1 MIAPF
6 QCNSCNAALAVVDAA
21 TLVCPFC
28 GTINRIPE
36 KYREELRLT
45 RDLDEATRASIVEW
59 SRLNQINVPRWW
71 FVFVACLPFALMTVG
86 LAAILSLGLASSDS
100 RSALPVL
107 IGLWVWLPLI
117 PAQALAASVSM
128 KSILVSGAAQ
138 VGVAFAA
145 RPPLAPG
152 APPNCRQ
159 CGAPLS
165 LRPDDILVRC
175 IYCQAESIVSLDQL
189 AMQSLQA
196 RASAARGSLAQA
208 MAALA
213 TRAGVAK
220 VETVGRTLIVLGFL
234 ILPLVWSFVASV
246 RTSYWSLLIALDVW
260 VVGVCLFWYA
270 REAFLPKVTIE
281 ELDAI
286 INSRSDEPEV
296 DSSKAKP
303 LASTRGWYDH
313 ASEKRNFA
321 IPAIVALMFLVIEL
335 MVLSPDLPTQ

>member
-1 MIAPF
+1 MLAPL
-6 QCNSCNAALAVVDAA
+6 QCNSCNAPLAVVDAV

-28 GTINRIPE
+28 GTINHVPE

-45 RDLDEATRASIVEW
+45 RDLDEATRTSLAEW
-59 SRLNQINVPRWW
+59 ARLNQIKVPRWW
-71 FVFVACLPFALMTVG
+71 FVFVAGLPFALLSVG
-86 LAAILSLGLASSDS
+86 LAVMLLAGLARPDSRGALPLLLGLC
-100 RSALPVL
+100 
-107 IGLWVWLPLI
+107 VWLPLI

-138 VGVAFAA
+138 LGVAFAA
-145 RPPLAPG
+145 SPPSAPG

-165 LRPDDILVRC
+165 IRPEDILVRC

-189 AMQSLQA
+189 AMHKLQSRVGAA
-196 RASAARGSLAQA
+196 RASLAQA

-213 TRAGVAK
+213 TRAGIVR
-220 VETVGRTLIVLGFL
+220 VETVGRTLIGVGFL

-246 RTSYWSLLIALDVW
+246 RTSYWSILIAVDVW
-260 VVGVCLFWYA
+260 ILGICLFWYA

-286 INSRSDEPEV
+286 INSRSDEPADE
-296 DSSKAKP
+296 SSKATQ
-303 LASTRGWYDH
+303 LAGTRGWYDG
-313 ASEKRNFA
+313 ANEKRNFA
-321 IPAIVALMFLVIEL
+321 IPAIAMVMFLVIEL
-335 MVLSPDLPTQ
+335 MVWKL

>member
-1 MIAPF
+1 MLAPF
-6 QCNSCNAALAVVDAA
+6 QCNSCNAPLAVVDAV
-21 TLVCPFC
+21 TLICPFC
-28 GTINRIPE
+28 GTINHVPE

-45 RDLDEATRASIVEW
+45 RDLDEATRTSLAEW

-71 FVFVACLPFALMTVG
+71 FVFVAGLPFALLSVALSVML
-86 LAAILSLGLASSDS
+86 LAGVAWPDSRGALPLLLGLC
-100 RSALPVL
+100 
-107 IGLWVWLPLI
+107 VWLPLI

-145 RPPLAPG
+145 SPPSAPG

-165 LRPDDILVRC
+165 LGPDDILVRC
-175 IYCQAESIVSLDQL
+175 IYCRAESIVSLDQL
-189 AMQSLQA
+189 AMQNLQVRLGAA
-196 RASAARGSLAQA
+196 RASLAQA

-220 VETVGRTLIVLGFL
+220 VETVGRTLIGLGFL

-246 RTSYWSLLIALDVW
+246 RTSYWSLLISLDVW
-260 VVGVCLFWYA
+260 VVGICLFWYA

-286 INSRSDEPEV
+286 INSRSDEPSE
-296 DSSKAKP
+296 SSIKGKP

-321 IPAIVALMFLVIEL
+321 IPAIVALMFLVIEV
-335 MVLSPDLPTQ
+335 MVLKS

>member
-1 MIAPF
+1 MITPL
-6 QCNSCNAALAVVDAA
+6 QCNSCNVALAVVDAA

-71 FVFVACLPFALMTVG
+71 FVFVACLPFTLMAVG
-86 LAAILSLGLASSDS
+86 LTAILSLGLASSDS

-145 RPPLAPG
+145 RPPSAQG

-175 IYCQAESIVSLDQL
+175 IYCQAESIVSLDQP
-189 AMQSLQA
+189 AMQNLQA
-196 RASAARGSLAQA
+196 RVGAARFSLAQA

-220 VETVGRTLIVLGFL
+220 VETVGRTLIGLGFL

-260 VVGVCLFWYA
+260 VVGICLFWYA

-286 INSRSDEPEV
+286 INDPSDEPAD
-296 DSSKAKP
+296 DSTKATR
-303 LASTRGWYDH
+303 LAGTRGWYDG
-313 ASEKRNFA
+313 ANDKRNFA
-321 IPAIVALMFLVIEL
+321 IPAVVALMFLVIEL
-335 MVLSPDLPTQ
+335 MVWKS